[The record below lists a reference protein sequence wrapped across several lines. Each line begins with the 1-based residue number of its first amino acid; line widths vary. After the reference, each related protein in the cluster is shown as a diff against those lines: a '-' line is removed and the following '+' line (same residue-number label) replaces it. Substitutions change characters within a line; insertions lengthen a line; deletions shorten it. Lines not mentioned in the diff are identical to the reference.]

1 MNAASP
7 PTALDAAAIAAHLA
21 ADLPTWRH
29 EGSAIIRTFK
39 VNGFKSAMMLA
50 NAVGHL
56 AEQAWHH
63 PDIAISWGKVE
74 VSLWSHDA
82 GGVTLRD
89 LALARRIEDFA
100 IWRPSAKTGPLEGT
114 PADAVHAYVLGD

>member
-21 ADLPTWRH
+21 AYLPTWRH

-114 PADAVHAYVLGD
+114 PADAVHAYVLSD

>member
-21 ADLPTWRH
+21 ADLPTWRQ

-100 IWRPSAKTGPLEGT
+100 IWRPSANTGPLEGT
-114 PADAVHAYVLGD
+114 PADTVHAYVLGD

>member
-1 MNAASP
+1 MQ
-7 PTALDAAAIAAHLA
+7 PTALEANAIAAHLA
-21 ADLPTWRH
+21 GNLPKWRH
-29 EGSAIIRTFK
+29 EGSAIKRTFK

-50 NAVGHL
+50 NAIAHL

-82 GGVTLRD
+82 GGVTPRD

-100 IWRPSAKTGPLEGT
+100 IWRPGAQAGPLEGI
-114 PADAVHAYVLGD
+114 PADSVHAYVLDD